1 MTRRK
6 GKSHSRRPVSKR
18 APSWTPYTPEETEA
32 FVIRLAKDGHS
43 PSMIGTILRDQYG
56 IPIVKYITGQSI
68 TEIMESADIA
78 LEIPEDL
85 TNLLQKAT
93 RLHRHLAK
101 NRSDAV
107 NKRALEIVSSKIR
120 HLAKY
125 YQKKGKLAQTWKY
138 QPERLIAL

>member
-6 GKSHSRRPVSKR
+6 GKSHSHRPVSKR
-18 APSWTPYTPEETEA
+18 APSWLSYTPEETEA
-32 FVIRLAKDGHS
+32 FVIRLAKDGNS

-56 IPIVKYITGQSI
+56 IPIVKYVTGHSI
-68 TEIMESADIA
+68 TEIMASADIE

-85 TNLLQKAT
+85 SNLLQKAT

-120 HLAKY
+120 HIAKY
-125 YQKKGKLAQTWKY
+125 YKKAGKLAPTWKY

>member
-18 APSWTPYTPEETEA
+18 APSWAPYTPEETEA
-32 FVIRLAKDGHS
+32 FVIRLAKDGNS

-56 IPIVKYITGQSI
+56 IPIVKYITGHSI
-68 TEIMESADIA
+68 TEIMARADIE

-85 TNLLQKAT
+85 SNLLQKAT

-125 YQKKGKLAQTWKY
+125 YKTAGKLAPAWKY